1 MCLVQFYMFEY
12 MEPFVF
18 LEVARK
24 EAIAPSSCLKPNTE
38 MNKLPAVHLKPALD
52 QIQLLYVQLYTSM
65 VMALIPKLLTLGH
78 LQMHSGCL
86 HIAMP

>member
-1 MCLVQFYMFEY
+1 
-12 MEPFVF
+12 
-18 LEVARK
+18 
-24 EAIAPSSCLKPNTE
+24 

-52 QIQLLYVQLYTSM
+52 QIHLLHVQLYASM
-65 VMALIPKLLTLGH
+65 VVALIPKLLTLGH